1 MATTSSNPGAAKGK
15 PGNQGTVRGKKPLPA
30 PNTKLT
36 KDDYLYALEVAGQ
49 PAVTAKDKKMKRQAK
64 ADMLYLEQKYPKY
77 TARVKD
83 FGTRKE
89 MPNWGGGNIVSG
101 KTRMGNLGSNRS
113 GMRAK

>member
-1 MATTSSNPGAAKGK
+1 MAISPTPKPSTTKIG
-15 PGNQGTVRGKKPLPA
+15 KPLPA
-30 PNTKLT
+30 PRPNLK
-36 KDDYLYALEVAGQ
+36 KSDYLYALEVAGQ
-49 PAVTAKDKKMKRQAK
+49 PATTAEEKKFKRQAR
-64 ADMLYLEQKYPKY
+64 ADVKYLEQKFPKY
-77 TARVKD
+77 TAKVKD